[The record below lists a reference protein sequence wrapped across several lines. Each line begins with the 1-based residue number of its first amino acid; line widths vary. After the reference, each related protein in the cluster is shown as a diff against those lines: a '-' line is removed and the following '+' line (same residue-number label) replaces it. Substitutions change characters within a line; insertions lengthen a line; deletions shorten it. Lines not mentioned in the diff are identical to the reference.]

1 MGLVDGT
8 PGGSRHACSS
18 AYLGLAGSSGRGL
31 ATARTRAELG
41 RTSACSSV
49 ATATCRCTG
58 SCLGWVSR
66 ARTLG
71 GAARTRSAARATSR
85 TSTGG
90 GAFMERA
97 RGSPSA
103 VVGRPGRFTAVPDP
117 DGSIVE
123 PAGSGLER
131 PSAVRLDTGRARIY
145 GLGCTA
151 ARGARA
157 TTDRCTFLE
166 RPGPRGLGRA
176 EDRRARSSC
185 RAVMVGAGRV
195 TGRPG
200 RSTATVEL
208 ALAPGSTHTRSLVAT
223 RAGTCSARSQLQR
236 GGARRGSRGGAA

>member
-1 MGLVDGT
+1 MGLADGT
-8 PGGSRHACSS
+8 PGGGSRHACSS
-18 AYLGLAGSSGRGL
+18 ADLGLVGVSRCRP

-49 ATATCRCTG
+49 ATATSRCTG
-58 SCLGWVSR
+58 SCVGWISR
-66 ARTLG
+66 ART
-71 GAARTRSAARATSR
+71 RSVARATSR

-145 GLGCTA
+145 RLGCTA

-166 RPGPRGLGRA
+166 RPGARGLGRA

-200 RSTATVEL
+200 RSTATVEF
-208 ALAPGSTHTRSLVAT
+208 AGAAGSTHTRSVVAT
-223 RAGTCSARSQLQR
+223 CTGTCSARSQLQR